1 MSIRLHNEMD
11 AIEGHAHYRCDIY
24 NEIGHNRKKSL
35 NRQSMYDK
43 TIVCKIYIIIF
54 IMLWCIIFLCI
65 LNLSCLA
72 LNTGTIR

>member
-24 NEIGHNRKKSL
+24 NEISHNRKTCL

-43 TIVCKIYIIIF
+43 TIVCKIYIIF
-54 IMLWCIIFLCI
+54 
-65 LNLSCLA
+65 LSCYGVLFFYA
-72 LNTGTIR
+72 F